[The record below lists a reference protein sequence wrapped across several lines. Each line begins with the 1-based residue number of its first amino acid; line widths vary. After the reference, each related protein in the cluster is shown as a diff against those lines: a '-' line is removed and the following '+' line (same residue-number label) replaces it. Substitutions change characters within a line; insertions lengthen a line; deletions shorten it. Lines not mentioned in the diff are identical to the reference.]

1 MSKLAQWKAFSGY
14 DRDMSAKDRQ
24 LREFGDFQ
32 TPLKLARE
40 ICLLLAKQGV
50 SPASVVEPT
59 CGEGNFLVASLD
71 AFPSITNAV
80 GIDINSRHVN
90 RARIAVQPVRN
101 GSDIDILHNDF
112 FEVDWTR
119 LLESLPE
126 PILII
131 GNPPWVTNAELG
143 SIGSSNLPE
152 KSNFQRHRGLDAITG
167 KGNFDISEWML
178 LSALDW
184 INGKRATMAALC
196 KTSVARKVLTH
207 AWGNGHGMERA
218 DIYYIDAKAHFGAS
232 VDACLLVVTASSTE
246 PNLKCRVHD
255 SLDESSLSTTFGY
268 AHGRLLADA
277 TAYETWRHLEG
288 NGLYKWRSGI
298 KHDCTRVMELR
309 ELNGQYQNGLGE
321 VVSLEIDYLYPML
334 KSSGIANSPEPCPS
348 RLMIV
353 PQTYIGED
361 TSLIKERAP
370 KTWKYLRDHADYL
383 ERRASSIY
391 RNRPQFSIF
400 GVGEYSFATWKVA
413 ISGLYKD
420 LRFRVVG
427 PSEGKPVVL
436 DDTCYFI
443 ACKTQEEATFIADM
457 LNSDAAQQFF
467 SAFVFWDAKRPIT
480 IELLQR
486 LDLLALARELG
497 RDEELVTSHNSV
509 STQPALL

>member
-1 MSKLAQWKAFSGY
+1 MKK
-14 DRDMSAKDRQ
+14 
-24 LREFGDFQ
+24 REFGDFQ
-32 TPLKLARE
+32 TPIQLASKV
-40 ICLLLAKQGV
+40 CSLLSEQGLTP
-50 SPASVVEPT
+50 SSVLEPT
-59 CGEGNFLVASLD
+59 CGKGNFLVASLET
-71 AFPSITNAV
+71 FSSITNAV
-80 GIDINSRHVN
+80 GIDINSEHVN
-90 RARIAVQPVRN
+90 RARIAVQPVRKSTN
-101 GSDIDILHNDF
+101 VDIRSADF
-112 FEVDWTR
+112 FYVDWNS

-126 PILII
+126 PLLII

-143 SIGSSNLPE
+143 SIGSSNLPK
-152 KSNFQRHRGLDAITG
+152 KSNFQRHGGFDAITG
-167 KGNFDISEWML
+167 KSNFDISEWML

-184 INGKRATMAALC
+184 IDGKRATIAMLC
-196 KTSVARKVLTH
+196 KTSVARKVLAH
-207 AWGNGHGMERA
+207 AWKNGYRLENA
-218 DIYYIDAKAHFGAS
+218 DIYHIDATTHFGAA

-246 PNLKCRVHD
+246 PSLKCRVYD
-255 SLDESSLSTTFGY
+255 SLNESSAGAILGY
-268 AHGRLLADA
+268 ADGRLLADA
-277 TAYETWRHLEG
+277 TAYENWKHLEG
-288 NGLYKWRSGI
+288 NGLHKWRSGI
-298 KHDCTRVMELR
+298 KHDCARVMELR

-321 VVSLEIDYLYPML
+321 VVSLETDYLYPML
-334 KSSGIANSPEPCPS
+334 KSSGVANNPEPCPS

-353 PQTYIGED
+353 PQTFIGED

-370 KTWKYLRDHADYL
+370 KTWEYLRGHADYL

-457 LNSDAAQQFF
+457 LNGDTAQQFF

-480 IELLQR
+480 VELLQR

-497 RDEELVTSHNSV
+497 MDKQFKGYREPASQ
-509 STQPALL
+509 QPSLL